1 MADVNYIGHLTA
13 FYERISEDDRLHS
26 SHVSLYNALFQFW
39 NQNRFENPISI
50 SRTDVMR
57 IAKIGSKNTYTK
69 CLKELHEWKYIDYK
83 PSNNPLKGSLIY
95 LPNFGNSSGSTTGS
109 TTGSGSGSGGGS
121 TGGTLYKHNKHYKQ
135 DKHNKHNKQDRGEL
149 HSPTQSQPKKNE
161 ENLFFDEHNQS
172 NYPSENLHRRR
183 QPQSESENRQSP
195 NLKSLIPK
203 SPNKKFT
210 PPTLQEAKD
219 YFHENKSSYQ
229 NAEIFFNHFVA
240 NGWKV
245 GGKAPM
251 KNWKAAARN
260 WIIRSEQYEYQR
272 MSPAQQRLHVTEHKD
287 YSEPL

>member
-109 TTGSGSGSGGGS
+109 TTGSSSGSGSGSGSGS

-149 HSPTQSQPKKNE
+149 HSPTQSQTKKNE
-161 ENLFFDEHNQS
+161 ENLFFDEHNQP
-172 NYPSENLHRRR
+172 NRQSENL
-183 QPQSESENRQSP
+183 
-195 NLKSLIPK
+195 KSI
-203 SPNKKFT
+203 NKKFT